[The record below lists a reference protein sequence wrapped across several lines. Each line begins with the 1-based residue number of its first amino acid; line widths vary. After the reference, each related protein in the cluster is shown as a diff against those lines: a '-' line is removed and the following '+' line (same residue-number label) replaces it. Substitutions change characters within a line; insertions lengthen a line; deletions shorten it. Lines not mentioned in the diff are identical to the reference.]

1 MSELE
6 STEKTPPPEY
16 YTPPTIK
23 SFVKTLTVVPEGET
37 FKSCKPEFNGVKI
50 TLEGEWDRLGLYAD
64 DLDTMAMDME
74 LALNKIIRKYIAFNK
89 SRENNHKEDF

>member
-6 STEKTPPPEY
+6 PTEKTPPPEY

-37 FKSCKPEFNGVKI
+37 FKSCQPQFNGVTI
-50 TLEGEWDRLGLYAD
+50 TLEGEWNRLGLYAD

-74 LALNKIIRKYIAFNK
+74 LAINKIIRKYIAFK
-89 SRENNHKEDF
+89 MRMESGSNND